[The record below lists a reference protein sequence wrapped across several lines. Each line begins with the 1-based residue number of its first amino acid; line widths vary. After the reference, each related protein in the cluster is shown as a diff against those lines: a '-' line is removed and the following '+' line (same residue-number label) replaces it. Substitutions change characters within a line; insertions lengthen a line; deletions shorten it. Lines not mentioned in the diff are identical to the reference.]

1 MLFFNRAEDGPKL
14 PNVEGWS
21 TQSNWRTLMPVTTIS
36 GGVSVSIVA
45 DQSVLTVGELAPGT
59 IFRMF
64 TSDQG
69 RGAHNAA
76 GRLFVKA
83 ADGRSSNGKLL
94 KSRFNGDVAPIA
106 IALPMSAD
114 DERAF
119 TPATQ
124 RLTEDTP
131 VEKTFGKLTI
141 NVN

>member
-1 MLFFNRAEDGPKL
+1 
-14 PNVEGWS
+14 
-21 TQSNWRTLMPVTTIS
+21 MPITAFS

-69 RGAHNAA
+69 RGGHNAA

-83 ADGRSSNGKLL
+83 ADGRGDNGKLL
-94 KSRFNGDVAPIA
+94 KNRFNGSVAPIA

-114 DERAF
+114 DSRAF

-131 VEKTFGKLTI
+131 VEKTFGKFEF
-141 NVN
+141 NAN